1 MITVSETILKADKKA
16 DGTWNVKIRVW
27 HKKKPAYIDTIHFVS
42 LKQLGKKSAN
52 SDTLVIK
59 DKFILDRVAPDLK
72 MYRDWIS
79 DNEDQVA
86 NLSAKEVRDK
96 LVNLKKGGLKDEIDF
111 LGFCRRFIEAKRNSP
126 KATSAK
132 SLTTVYNSLVDYFK
146 TEYLP
151 ITEINYNFLKR
162 YELYL
167 SSPREITRNN
177 HSGLSRTYI
186 QKGVKEAGLHNH
198 MRDLRLLFN
207 EARNELNDEDLG
219 IIKIAHY
226 PFKKYKVGTAPL
238 TAHRDRSVTEILKI
252 RDCKLIGGSRA
263 ELARDLGMLSFYLLG
278 MNAAD
283 LYELPLMTGS
293 EDRINYNR
301 AKTRNKRLDN
311 AFFSVKVIDE
321 ARPLLKKYAGRLQD
335 RYSGTEGLNSAI
347 DQGLKVLS
355 EKTEIPDIDFYDFRH
370 TVGTWIRRKCGYST
384 DDVAEAL
391 NQKTRTVTDI
401 YIGEDWSLIDRIQ
414 LDLVAILDG

>member
-1 MITVSETILKADKKA
+1 MITVSATILKGDKKA

-52 SDTLVIK
+52 SETLVIK
-59 DKFILDRVAPDLK
+59 DKFILDRIAPDLK
-72 MYRDWIS
+72 AYRDWIS
-79 DNEDQVA
+79 DNESQVV
-86 NLSAKEVRDK
+86 NLSAKQLRDK
-96 LVNLKKGGLKDEIDF
+96 LVNLKKGELKDEIDF
-111 LGFCRRFIEAKRNSP
+111 LGFCKAFIEAKKNSP
-126 KATSAK
+126 QASSAK
-132 SLTTVYNSLVDYFK
+132 SLRTVYNSLVDYFK
-146 TEYLP
+146 SDYLP

-167 SSPREITRNN
+167 RSSREITRNN
-177 HSGLSRTYI
+177 HSGLSRTYV
-186 QKGVKEAGLHNH
+186 QKGVREAGLHNH

-207 EARNELNDEDLG
+207 EARNEFNDEDLG

-238 TAHRDRSVTEILKI
+238 TAHRDRTVEEILKL
-252 RDCKLIGGSRA
+252 RDCKLPEGSRA
-263 ELARDLGMLSFYLLG
+263 ELARDLGMLSLYLLG

-283 LYELPLMTGS
+283 LYELPVMTGD

-301 AKTRNKRLDN
+301 AKTRNKRLDK
-311 AFFSVKVIDE
+311 AFFSVKIVDE
-321 ARPLLKKYAGRLQD
+321 VRPLLKKYAGTLQV
-335 RYSGTEGLNSAI
+335 RYSSADGLNSAI
-347 DQGLKVLS
+347 DKGLKVLGERTGVS
-355 EKTEIPDIDFYDFRH
+355 KIDFYDFRH

-391 NQKTRTVTDI
+391 NQKTRTLTDI
-401 YIGEDWSLIDRIQ
+401 YIGDDWGLIDRMQ
-414 LDLVAILDG
+414 ADMLNLLN